1 MGTQQE
7 AFIARVAPVICA
19 EAKKRGY
26 RTCSGVIA
34 QACIESA
41 WGKSSLSAKHNNFFG
56 MKAGSA
62 WKGKVAVY
70 KTREE
75 YKQGKLTTITASFRH
90 YDTLESGIAGYFDFI
105 SASRYANLK
114 TAVSAQDYLQKI
126 RADGY
131 ATSFTYVK
139 TNMAV
144 VNAYGLE
151 KWDAELGKKSAP
163 DAGKTAGKTEGKAQ
177 SVPAVRTVKSPAA
190 VRALPD
196 LKTPVIATLAAGTKV
211 AAVSAANGWAA
222 VQWSD
227 SHGSHTGWASELN
240 LV

>member
-26 RTCSGVIA
+26 STCSGVIA

-41 WGKSSLSAKHNNFFG
+41 WGKSSLAAKHNNFFG
-56 MKAGSA
+56 MKAGSS

-75 YKQGKLTTITASFRH
+75 YRQGKLTTITASFRH
-90 YDTLESGIAGYFDFI
+90 YDTIEQGIAGYFDFI
-105 SASRYANLK
+105 SSSRYANLK

-144 VNAYGLE
+144 VSAYGLE
-151 KWDAELGKKSAP
+151 KWDAELTKKSAP
-163 DAGKTAGKTEGKAQ
+163 AAEKTAGKAA
-177 SVPAVRTVKSPAA
+177 VPSVRTVKSAAA

-196 LKTPVIATLAAGTKV
+196 TKTPVIATLSAGTKV
-211 AAVSAANGWAA
+211 AAVPAANGWAA

-227 SHGSHTGWASELN
+227 AHGNHTGWASELN